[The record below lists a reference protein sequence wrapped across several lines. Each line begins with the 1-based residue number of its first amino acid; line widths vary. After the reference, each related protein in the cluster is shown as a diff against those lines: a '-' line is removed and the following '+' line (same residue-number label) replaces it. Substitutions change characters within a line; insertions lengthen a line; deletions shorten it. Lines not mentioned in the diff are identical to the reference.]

1 MKIVCDYKI
10 LLTNLVLKKNH
21 KIGKRHRESE
31 CSQHSQGEL
40 APSVASKPNS
50 SKTPTYIET

>member
-1 MKIVCDYKI
+1 MKIVYNYKI
-10 LLTNLVLKKNH
+10 LLTKLVEKNH

-40 APSVASKPNS
+40 ASSVASKPNS
-50 SKTPTYIET
+50 SKTPTYFEM